1 MAVILKKD
9 EKIGNVV
16 NSLAKEFGIED
27 FIDKFIE
34 LYPKDYAKIKKTYAE
49 HTKDLKLGKK
59 QPMPNPKQYL
69 TNALNVWT
77 KANKK

>member
-9 EKIGNVV
+9 EKVGNVA
-16 NSLAKEFGIED
+16 NSLPDGFTVEEFIG
-27 FIDKFIE
+27 KFIE
-34 LYPKDYAKIKKTYAE
+34 LYQKDYAKIEKTYQQ
-49 HTKDLKLGKK
+49 HIKDLKQGKK